1 VKPELRVLSI
11 VNDTMKIIKL
21 ITPAI
26 CIALTLPVCVASG
39 QAKKKVVAKKKPATT
54 VTKAPPPPFATDAE
68 IADGKEI
75 ISKSD
80 CLACHKIE
88 EKLVGPAYTL
98 IAAKYPQNQ
107 NSLDTLTKKIITGGK
122 GIWGPVPM
130 APHPAIS
137 QADANK
143 MIKYI
148 LTLNAK
154 NPATSSK

>member
-1 VKPELRVLSI
+1 
-11 VNDTMKIIKL
+11 M
-21 ITPAI
+21 
-26 CIALTLPVCVASG
+26 ASA
-39 QAKKKVVAKKKPATT
+39 QAKKKVIAKKKPVNT
-54 VTKAPPPPFATDAE
+54 VTKATPPPPFATDVE
-68 IADGKEI
+68 IADGKEL

-107 NSLDTLTKKIITGGK
+107 NSVDTLTKKIITGGK
-122 GIWGPVPM
+122 GVWGVVPM

-148 LTLNAK
+148 LTLNTK
-154 NPATSSK
+154 NAAASSK

>member
-1 VKPELRVLSI
+1 
-11 VNDTMKIIKL
+11 MKIIKL
-21 ITPAI
+21 ITPAL
-26 CIALTLPVCVASG
+26 CAVLTITVCTAFA
-39 QAKKKVVAKKKPATT
+39 QAKKKVVAKKKAATT
-54 VTKAPPPPFATDAE
+54 ATKAPPPPFATDVE
-68 IADGKEI
+68 IGDGKEL

-80 CLACHKIE
+80 CLTCHKIE
-88 EKLVGPAYTL
+88 DKLVGPAYTL

-122 GIWGPVPM
+122 GVWGPVPM
-130 APHPAIS
+130 APHPNIT

-154 NPATSSK
+154 NTATSSK

>member
-1 VKPELRVLSI
+1 
-11 VNDTMKIIKL
+11 MKIIKL
-21 ITPAI
+21 ITSAL
-26 CIALTLPVCVASG
+26 CIILALSVCTVSA

-54 VTKAPPPPFATDAE
+54 VTKAPPPPPFATDAE
-68 IADGKEI
+68 IADGKEL

-80 CLACHKIE
+80 CLGCHKIE
-88 EKLVGPAYTL
+88 DKLIGPAYTL

-107 NSLDTLTKKIITGGK
+107 NSVDTLTKKVITGGK
-122 GIWGPVPM
+122 GVWGTVPM

-148 LTLNAK
+148 LTLNTK
-154 NPATSSK
+154 NSAASSK

>member
-1 VKPELRVLSI
+1 MYRTYPPGLCGVGTGEEKGCREE
-11 VNDTMKIIKL
+11 
-21 ITPAI
+21 
-26 CIALTLPVCVASG
+26 
-39 QAKKKVVAKKKPATT
+39 
-54 VTKAPPPPFATDAE
+54 KAGHYCYQSSPPPFATDAE

>member
-1 VKPELRVLSI
+1 
-11 VNDTMKIIKL
+11 MKIAKL
-21 ITPAI
+21 ITPAL
-26 CIALTLPVCVASG
+26 CIILTLSVCVASG
-39 QAKKKVVAKKKPATT
+39 QAKKKVVAKSKPATT
-54 VTKAPPPPFATDAE
+54 VTKAPPPLPFATDAE
-68 IADGKEI
+68 IADGKEM

-107 NSLDTLTKKIITGGK
+107 KSLDTLTKKIITGGK
-122 GIWGPVPM
+122 GVWGPVPM

-137 QADANK
+137 QADADK

-148 LTLNAK
+148 LTLNTK
-154 NPATSSK
+154 NPATSTK